1 MAIIILGKTAS
12 GKSRIVDELA
22 KQGYK
27 KIVTTTT
34 RPARKGEIDGVDYNF
49 ISEEEFKELI
59 NTRYF
64 AEWKKYDTV
73 DGTWYY
79 GSPLDEISRSDNKSI
94 VILTPDGYRD
104 IKDELDEHISI
115 YIYAN
120 NKTIRNRLSK
130 RGDKKEEADRR
141 ILHDNKDFKGAEELA
156 DRIFYNND
164 GKNIDDLVD
173 EIFEYLKT
181 RGRINKL
188 IRTSGMLMRE
198 LGMYPDDF
206 ITVRLGE
213 EEYVIDSIGH
223 TKTHGNIDDTSHLCL
238 NVRDGGSGFV
248 RR

>member
-104 IKDELDEHISI
+104 IKDELDDHVAI

-120 NKTIRNRLSK
+120 NKTIRSRLSN

-141 ILHDNKDFKGAEELA
+141 IKQDNKDFKDAEFLA
-156 DRIFYNND
+156 DRIFYNNKD
-164 GKNIDDLVD
+164 KDIGDLVD
-173 EIFEYLKT
+173 EICKYLKT
-181 RGRINKL
+181 R
-188 IRTSGMLMRE
+188 
-198 LGMYPDDF
+198 
-206 ITVRLGE
+206 E
-213 EEYVIDSIGH
+213 EE
-223 TKTHGNIDDTSHLCL
+223 
-238 NVRDGGSGFV
+238 
-248 RR
+248 

>member
-64 AEWKKYDTV
+64 AEWKKYDTAE
-73 DGTWYY
+73 GIWYY

-104 IKDELDEHISI
+104 IKDELDDHIAI

-120 NKTIRNRLSK
+120 NKTIRSRLSK

-141 ILHDNKDFKGAEELA
+141 IKQDNNDFKDAEFLA
-156 DRIFYNND
+156 DRIFYNNED
-164 GKNIDDLVD
+164 KDIGDLVD
-173 EIFEYLKT
+173 EICKYLKT
-181 RGRINKL
+181 R
-188 IRTSGMLMRE
+188 
-198 LGMYPDDF
+198 
-206 ITVRLGE
+206 E
-213 EEYVIDSIGH
+213 EE
-223 TKTHGNIDDTSHLCL
+223 
-238 NVRDGGSGFV
+238 
-248 RR
+248 

>member
-1 MAIIILGKTAS
+1 MAIIIFGKTAS
-12 GKSRIVDELA
+12 GKSRIVNELV
-22 KQGYK
+22 KRGYK

-34 RPARKGEIDGVDYNF
+34 RPARKGEVDGIDYKF
-49 ISEEEFKELI
+49 ITDDEFKELT

-64 AEWKKYDTV
+64 AEWKKYNTV

-156 DRIFYNND
+156 DRIFYKND
-164 GKNIDDLVD
+164 GKNRPNLAQYPFAEVRWLEQKNAKTLEEIFIEEDEARDDIN

-181 RGRINKL
+181 R
-188 IRTSGMLMRE
+188 E
-198 LGMYPDDF
+198 
-206 ITVRLGE
+206 GE
-213 EEYVIDSIGH
+213 
-223 TKTHGNIDDTSHLCL
+223 
-238 NVRDGGSGFV
+238 
-248 RR
+248 

>member
-1 MAIIILGKTAS
+1 MAIIIFGKTAS

-49 ISEEEFKELI
+49 ISEEEFEQLI

-64 AEWKKYDTV
+64 AEWKKYDTAEGV
-73 DGTWYY
+73 WYY

-104 IKDELDEHISI
+104 IKDELDDHFAI

-120 NKTIRNRLSK
+120 NKTIRSRLSK

-141 ILHDNKDFKGAEELA
+141 IKQDNKDFKDAEFLA
-156 DRIFYNND
+156 DRIFYNNED
-164 GKNIDDLVD
+164 KDISDLVD
-173 EIFEYLKT
+173 EICKYLKT
-181 RGRINKL
+181 R
-188 IRTSGMLMRE
+188 
-198 LGMYPDDF
+198 
-206 ITVRLGE
+206 E
-213 EEYVIDSIGH
+213 EE
-223 TKTHGNIDDTSHLCL
+223 
-238 NVRDGGSGFV
+238 
-248 RR
+248 

>member
-1 MAIIILGKTAS
+1 MAIIIFGKTAS

-49 ISEEEFKELI
+49 ISEEEFEQLI

-64 AEWKKYDTV
+64 AEWKKYDTAEGV
-73 DGTWYY
+73 WYY

-141 ILHDNKDFKGAEELA
+141 IKQDNKDFKDAEFLA
-156 DRIFYNND
+156 DRIFYNNED
-164 GKNIDDLVD
+164 KDISDLVD
-173 EIFEYLKT
+173 EICKYLKT
-181 RGRINKL
+181 R
-188 IRTSGMLMRE
+188 
-198 LGMYPDDF
+198 
-206 ITVRLGE
+206 E
-213 EEYVIDSIGH
+213 EE
-223 TKTHGNIDDTSHLCL
+223 
-238 NVRDGGSGFV
+238 
-248 RR
+248 

>member
-104 IKDELDEHISI
+104 IKDELDDHVAI

-120 NKTIRNRLSK
+120 NKTIRSRLSN

-141 ILHDNKDFKGAEELA
+141 IKQDNKDFKDAEFLA
-156 DRIFYNND
+156 DRIFYNNED
-164 GKNIDDLVD
+164 KDISDLVD
-173 EIFEYLKT
+173 EICKYLKT
-181 RGRINKL
+181 R
-188 IRTSGMLMRE
+188 
-198 LGMYPDDF
+198 
-206 ITVRLGE
+206 E
-213 EEYVIDSIGH
+213 EE
-223 TKTHGNIDDTSHLCL
+223 
-238 NVRDGGSGFV
+238 
-248 RR
+248 

>member
-34 RPARKGEIDGVDYNF
+34 RPARKGEVDGIDYNF
-49 ISEEEFKELI
+49 ITDDEFKELI

-181 RGRINKL
+181 R
-188 IRTSGMLMRE
+188 E
-198 LGMYPDDF
+198 
-206 ITVRLGE
+206 GE
-213 EEYVIDSIGH
+213 
-223 TKTHGNIDDTSHLCL
+223 
-238 NVRDGGSGFV
+238 
-248 RR
+248 

>member
-1 MAIIILGKTAS
+1 MAIIIFGKTAS
-12 GKSRIVDELA
+12 GKSRVVNELV
-22 KQGYK
+22 KRGYK

-34 RPARKGEIDGVDYNF
+34 RPARKGEVDGIDYSF
-49 ISEEEFKELI
+49 IADDEFKELT

-64 AEWKKYDTV
+64 AEWKKYNTI
-73 DGTWYY
+73 DGTGYY
-79 GSPLDEISRSDNKSI
+79 GSPLDEISGSDNKSI

-173 EIFEYLKT
+173 EIFEYSKT
-181 RGRINKL
+181 R
-188 IRTSGMLMRE
+188 E
-198 LGMYPDDF
+198 
-206 ITVRLGE
+206 GE
-213 EEYVIDSIGH
+213 
-223 TKTHGNIDDTSHLCL
+223 
-238 NVRDGGSGFV
+238 
-248 RR
+248 